1 MQKRIF
7 FIFFYFTTNELVGG
21 GFFLSTGLPC
31 LVNLVNLVYLVN
43 YMVRNR
49 NKWGQ
54 YFANFHSVEIA
65 IHWPPKRL
73 S

>member
-1 MQKRIF
+1 MQKSNF
-7 FIFFYFTTNELVGG
+7 FVVFLLQKISLSVEG
-21 GFFLSTGLPC
+21 FLSTGLPC
-31 LVNLVNLVYLVN
+31 LVNLVNLVYLVK

-65 IHWPPKRL
+65 IHWPQKRL